1 MHTRDGSTP
10 IGRAQHMAGRVAMSA
25 VVRRVAIA
33 AMSVAVESIAVEM
46 GAHHGMASIIIVPG
60 MVRRMV
66 IAGTA
71 TVMHRAVASII
82 IVPETAR
89 RVVIAGPARAMHR
102 AAVSIIIIV
111 PETVRHVAIAGMAR
125 GIRPAIASIF
135 TAPETAR
142 RGAIVGTA
150 KVMRPAMA
158 KVVTLARR
166 RAMVSPGRMRRS
178 LGATGRR
185 AAVFLTER
193 RVVTADTVVP
203 RASAASIASAKAV
216 RAKGSEAAT
225 RAERV

>member
-25 VVRRVAIA
+25 AVHRAVIVAT
-33 AMSVAVESIAVEM
+33 SVAVVSIAMEM

-60 MVRRMV
+60 TAHREA
-66 IAGTA
+66 IAGMARGMRPAIASTIIAFA
-71 TVMHRAVASII
+71 TVPR
-82 IVPETAR
+82 
-89 RVVIAGPARAMHR
+89 
-102 AAVSIIIIV
+102 
-111 PETVRHVAIAGMAR
+111 VAIAGMAR
-125 GIRPAIASIF
+125 VMHLATASISIVHEMERRVAIAGMARVMHPAIASII

-158 KVVTLARR
+158 KGVTLARR

-216 RAKGSEAAT
+216 RAKDSEAAT